1 MPKSIKTIKCCEMF
15 NCYSGGWRSFQ
26 IAPGTLVVLCKE
38 HYLKEAREKFGS
50 EYELDDDIEC

>member
-1 MPKSIKTIKCCEMF
+1 MF

-50 EYELDDDIEC
+50 EYELDDDIE

>member
-1 MPKSIKTIKCCEMF
+1 MF

-26 IAPGTLVVLCKE
+26 IAPGTLVVLCIE

-50 EYELDDDIEC
+50 EYDLDDDIE